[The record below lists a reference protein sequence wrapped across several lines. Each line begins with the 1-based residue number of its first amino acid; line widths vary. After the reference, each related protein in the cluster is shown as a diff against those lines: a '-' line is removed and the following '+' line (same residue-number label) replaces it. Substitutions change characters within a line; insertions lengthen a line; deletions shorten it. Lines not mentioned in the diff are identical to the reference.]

1 MIGDDGAS
9 ALATSLEKNTTLEE
23 LMLYGARLC
32 ARWLGR
38 GAMWRASTAGGGR
51 ARARAHDAERGSRLC
66 SWAGGARAAS
76 SPVAGRVWLLPV
88 GCVTLAVCG
97 LGAVHA
103 ADNRIGDDVEEALEA
118 LLKDPLRAKK
128 AADAAADKAVAD
140 KAAADKAAA
149 DKAAAAKA
157 HQDAED
163 AQLAAAIAASL
174 AISGPV
180 TPSPPPLTLATSRF
194 IDSYN
199 QPEGAPDQLYALMT
213 TERHTE
219 CH

>member
-1 MIGDDGAS
+1 M
-9 ALATSLEKNTTLEE
+9 
-23 LMLYGARLC
+23 
-32 ARWLGR
+32 
-38 GAMWRASTAGGGR
+38 
-51 ARARAHDAERGSRLC
+51 
-66 SWAGGARAAS
+66 
-76 SPVAGRVWLLPV
+76 
-88 GCVTLAVCG
+88 TLAVCG

-140 KAAADKAAA
+140 KAAADKAAADKAAADKAAADKAAAAKAAADKAAA

-213 TERHTE
+213 TERH
-219 CH
+219 

>member
-1 MIGDDGAS
+1 MGAEHAADNGIGDDG
-9 ALATSLEKNTTLEE
+9 K
-23 LMLYGARLC
+23 M
-32 ARWLGR
+32 
-38 GAMWRASTAGGGR
+38 
-51 ARARAHDAERGSRLC
+51 
-66 SWAGGARAAS
+66 
-76 SPVAGRVWLLPV
+76 
-88 GCVTLAVCG
+88 
-97 LGAVHA
+97 
-103 ADNRIGDDVEEALEA
+103 ALEI

-128 AADAAADKAVAD
+128 AAD

-149 DKAAAAKA
+149 DKAAADKAAADKAAADKAAADKAAADKVAADKVAAAKA

-213 TERHTE
+213 TERH
-219 CH
+219 

>member
-1 MIGDDGAS
+1 M
-9 ALATSLEKNTTLEE
+9 
-23 LMLYGARLC
+23 
-32 ARWLGR
+32 
-38 GAMWRASTAGGGR
+38 
-51 ARARAHDAERGSRLC
+51 
-66 SWAGGARAAS
+66 
-76 SPVAGRVWLLPV
+76 
-88 GCVTLAVCG
+88 
-97 LGAVHA
+97 HA
-103 ADNRIGDDVEEALEA
+103 ADNGIGDDVEEALEA
-118 LLKDPLRAKK
+118 LLKDRLRAKK

-149 DKAAAAKA
+149 DKAAADKAAAAKAAADKAMADKAAADKA

-174 AISGPV
+174 AISSPV

-213 TERHTE
+213 TERH
-219 CH
+219 

>member
-1 MIGDDGAS
+1 M
-9 ALATSLEKNTTLEE
+9 
-23 LMLYGARLC
+23 
-32 ARWLGR
+32 
-38 GAMWRASTAGGGR
+38 
-51 ARARAHDAERGSRLC
+51 
-66 SWAGGARAAS
+66 
-76 SPVAGRVWLLPV
+76 
-88 GCVTLAVCG
+88 
-97 LGAVHA
+97 HA
-103 ADNRIGDDVEEALEA
+103 AVNGIGDDVEEALEA

-128 AADAAADKAVAD
+128 AADAAADKAVADKVAPGKALADKAFAD

-213 TERHTE
+213 TERH
-219 CH
+219 

>member
-1 MIGDDGAS
+1 M
-9 ALATSLEKNTTLEE
+9 
-23 LMLYGARLC
+23 
-32 ARWLGR
+32 
-38 GAMWRASTAGGGR
+38 
-51 ARARAHDAERGSRLC
+51 
-66 SWAGGARAAS
+66 
-76 SPVAGRVWLLPV
+76 
-88 GCVTLAVCG
+88 
-97 LGAVHA
+97 HA
-103 ADNRIGDDVEEALEA
+103 AVNNIGADVKEALEA

-140 KAAADKAAA
+140 KAAPGKTLADKALADKAALDKALADKAVADKAAA
-149 DKAAAAKA
+149 DKAVSDKAVADKAAADKA

-213 TERHTE
+213 TERH
-219 CH
+219 

>member
-1 MIGDDGAS
+1 M
-9 ALATSLEKNTTLEE
+9 
-23 LMLYGARLC
+23 
-32 ARWLGR
+32 
-38 GAMWRASTAGGGR
+38 
-51 ARARAHDAERGSRLC
+51 
-66 SWAGGARAAS
+66 
-76 SPVAGRVWLLPV
+76 
-88 GCVTLAVCG
+88 
-97 LGAVHA
+97 HA
-103 ADNRIGDDVEEALEA
+103 AGNGIGDDVEEALEA
-118 LLKDPLRAKK
+118 LLKDRLRAKK

-149 DKAAAAKA
+149 DKASADKAAADKAAADKAAADKAAAAKAAADKAVADKAAADKA

-213 TERHTE
+213 TERH
-219 CH
+219 